1 VGVVTVRGTIVVD
14 DPRGGSA
21 GANQIV
27 QLLRDA
33 RADDNVK
40 ALVLRV
46 DSPGGSAFG
55 SELIRAEVELL
66 QLAGK
71 PVVVSMSGLAAS
83 GGYWIAATSDEIW
96 ADPSTITGSIG
107 IFGLVPTFETSL
119 AQIGVRADG
128 VANAPLGAGA
138 GPFSALPPDVA
149 LVLQSTVEHG
159 YRQFVNLVARGRS
172 MKPEQVEAIA
182 QGRVWTGSDAKRLG
196 LVDQLG
202 GLDGAVAAAA
212 KRAKL
217 EQWTVRRIEPEQDA
231 RQALLLSLA
240 EEFGF
245 ADTASARQ
253 GSAMRTVIDGLL
265 GSTELLSRLDD
276 PRHLYTLCTG
286 CRMGPAGGP

>member
-1 VGVVTVRGTIVVD
+1 
-14 DPRGGSA
+14 
-21 GANQIV
+21 
-27 QLLRDA
+27 
-33 RADDNVK
+33 
-40 ALVLRV
+40 
-46 DSPGGSAFG
+46 
-55 SELIRAEVELL
+55 
-66 QLAGK
+66 
-71 PVVVSMSGLAAS
+71 
-83 GGYWIAATSDEIW
+83 
-96 ADPSTITGSIG
+96 
-107 IFGLVPTFETSL
+107 
-119 AQIGVRADG
+119 
-128 VANAPLGAGA
+128 
-138 GPFSALPPDVA
+138 
-149 LVLQSTVEHG
+149 
-159 YRQFVNLVARGRS
+159 
-172 MKPEQVEAIA
+172 
-182 QGRVWTGSDAKRLG
+182 VWTGSDAKRLG